1 MTPAPMGR
9 APRTLRRRA
18 ATEEEAGTRARRRA
32 ETRAQRQDGGR
43 QRRQRRR
50 QRRRNRGADAGAGC
64 IDDADAGSGT
74 TDGGACNFTGTW
86 GAEIT
91 IDVTWAA
98 GGILNIVIAPGS
110 GTIKQWLLS
119 TRTQSGK
126 TVTDTAVVCGIQL
139 PDFQGNAQLVNE
151 TYGIRFPNS
160 LFDNGGLTT
169 FAINGTV
176 SGSTPTA
183 TYTTTPAAAL
193 LGLTLANATTAV
205 WPATIT
211 TEIDEDDDSKP
222 GITANVVP
230 PGGGYSYVPL
240 DISVISFPTTVARAD
255 ELYVVIRQVT
265 SVTAQFSDCD
275 HSSGS
280 VTVPQIT
287 DSSTSTKKYAIDSH
301 VIGCSVNGTETDCS
315 ANQTTFVDE
324 NQPVFT
330 PTATTF
336 VSARMP
342 TGTTCATVRESSES
356 RWRTRAQLS
365 SAPRRPFIH
374 STKAGI
380 TITAVVRHAT
390 SPRTARSPKRKR
402 AWFSARS
409 SDEYPM
415 IVVIEQSVTAPPG
428 RTDRVDHRAAA
439 VELPAAGHVHR
450 VVDPDAERDR
460 ERDEVREVDSNL
472 ERDGERGEPQDAED
486 ERHEDERR
494 RWPDAQQRDDDDD
507 HPEEGRRAGDQPIS
521 LHRLR
526 GCRPRARA
534 TRPPGRAGG
543 TAARRRTAQT
553 AAAAIRRRATKSAS
567 EATLPE
573 GVSGPAGKRA
583 RCDRRCRRAR
593 ADPVVNASGTSASVS
608 G

>member
-1 MTPAPMGR
+1 MTRHWSCIVSLGLLSGGFLAACGGDSSDVGGLMPIPDAGRKDSSAFGGDDTVDAFAGDDSASGDATVGDATGDADDASSAMGADGASAADAASEGGLAGDGGDAGAAPGGD
-9 APRTLRRRA
+9 AG
-18 ATEEEAGTRARRRA
+18 AT
-32 ETRAQRQDGGR
+32 QDGGDAATSTGNDGGTGA
-43 QRRQRRR
+43 QDA
-50 QRRRNRGADAGAGC
+50 GADASTTT
-64 IDDADAGSGT
+64 DAGSGT

-98 GGILNIVIAPGS
+98 GGLLNIVIAPGS

-126 TVTDTAVVCGIQL
+126 TVTDTAVVCGIEL
-139 PDFQGNAQLVNE
+139 PDFQGNPQLVNE

-211 TEIDEDDDSKP
+211 TEIDEDNDSKP

-230 PGGGYSYVPL
+230 PGGGSSYVPL

-255 ELYVVIRQVT
+255 ELYVAIRQVT

-301 VIGCSVNGTETDCS
+301 VIGCRVTGTETDCS

-336 VSARMP
+336 ASARMP
-342 TGTTCATVRESSES
+342 TGTTCATVRG
-356 RWRTRAQLS
+356 Q
-365 SAPRRPFIH
+365 F
-374 STKAGI
+374 
-380 TITAVVRHAT
+380 
-390 SPRTARSPKRKR
+390 
-402 AWFSARS
+402 
-409 SDEYPM
+409 
-415 IVVIEQSVTAPPG
+415 Q
-428 RTDRVDHRAAA
+428 
-439 VELPAAGHVHR
+439 
-450 VVDPDAERDR
+450 
-460 ERDEVREVDSNL
+460 
-472 ERDGERGEPQDAED
+472 
-486 ERHEDERR
+486 
-494 RWPDAQQRDDDDD
+494 
-507 HPEEGRRAGDQPIS
+507 
-521 LHRLR
+521 
-526 GCRPRARA
+526 
-534 TRPPGRAGG
+534 
-543 TAARRRTAQT
+543 
-553 AAAAIRRRATKSAS
+553 
-567 EATLPE
+567 
-573 GVSGPAGKRA
+573 
-583 RCDRRCRRAR
+583 
-593 ADPVVNASGTSASVS
+593 
-608 G
+608 